1 MTLLES
7 IAYMIWRGIAV
18 GVLIS
23 APMGP
28 VGILCIQRTLEK
40 GRKAG
45 LYTGIGA
52 ALSDLVYCLLT
63 GFGLSF
69 VEEFIERHQN
79 VIQLFGSVVLIAFS
93 IYLFRK
99 SPSSSLRRPVPSSVS
114 AKKNIIGGFF
124 FTFSNPLII
133 LLIIGLF
140 ARFNFLMPDIR
151 FYHYLIG
158 FIFIFAGALGW
169 WYAVTYIIDKV
180 RKRFSFATMKKIN
193 IAIGVVILVFALV
206 GIITATV
213 SLSTPAKAVTLT
225 HWNGR
230 RGFQPFSDSI
240 VSDHAGADGIREAII
255 QNHTH
260 TEATRMIPLECGIRL
275 HPGVDSYMD
284 SSAESHI
291 DSHDAPQASTRDF
304 DFRFTVRNLAAS
316 TASRYFYI
324 DIIGNKTYRRLPPWG
339 LRLADKNGK
348 HLDILFRL
356 NEGDNLYHPEA
367 YTTVVTTISDP
378 CRTETHNIYEAPE
391 TVIDNNINTSDT
403 YRFRLTSIHGDI
415 VLTGGRDSDGPLTE
429 VKADILRQAGFSPDS
444 IGFLLTPAAA
454 IAISDITL
462 RRSDEPQYSPA
473 AFTFDNPDSLRE
485 YLRNS
490 ADPHEGIW
498 TLLDYSLEANRLAK
512 GGDYRLAAVRTD
524 DGYELL
530 YLDGA
535 KINPQ
540 HWLPLMRK
548 ASLTDTGVPGLF
560 RLTWYDAY
568 GTVTEDEALAQFDND
583 RILRLQFP
591 GFSSEARLYLLEK

>member
-1 MTLLES
+1 MTLMES
-7 IAYMIWRGIAV
+7 IAYMVWRGIAI

-45 LYTGIGA
+45 LFTGIGA

-79 VIQLFGSVVLIAFS
+79 VIQLFGSIVLIAFS

-169 WYAVTYIIDKV
+169 WYAVTYIIDKI
-180 RKRFSFATMKKIN
+180 RTKFSFATMKKIN
-193 IAIGVVILVFALV
+193 ISIGVVILIFALV

-225 HWNGR
+225 HWNAR
-230 RGFQPFSDSI
+230 RGYQPFSDSI
-240 VSDHAGADGIREAII
+240 ICTDIKGDGIREALIH
-255 QNHTH
+255 NHTH
-260 TEATRMIPLECGIRL
+260 TEVSRMIPLECEITI
-275 HPGVDSYMD
+275 HPTWDTAASN
-284 SSAESHI
+284 
-291 DSHDAPQASTRDF
+291 DATRDF
-304 DFRFTVRNLAAS
+304 DFRFTARNLATS
-316 TASRYFYI
+316 TAAKYYFVNTE
-324 DIIGNKTYRRLPPWG
+324 GHKTYRRLPPWG
-339 LRLADKNGK
+339 MRLSDKNGK
-348 HLDILFRL
+348 HIDILFRI
-356 NEGDNLYHPEA
+356 NHGDNIYHPEA
-367 YTTVVTTISDP
+367 YTTVVTRIYDSGDTTSHSIYRP
-378 CRTETHNIYEAPE
+378 TES
-391 TVIDNNINTSDT
+391 VIDNNINTSDA
-403 YRFRLTSIHGDI
+403 YRFRLTSIDGDI
-415 VLTGGRDSDGPLTE
+415 ILTEGRDSDRPLAE
-429 VKADILRQAGFSPDS
+429 VSTDILRQAGFSPDS
-444 IGFLLTPAAA
+444 IGFLLTPASA
-454 IAISDITL
+454 IAVSDITL
-462 RRSDEPQYSPA
+462 SRSDVPQYSRS
-473 AFTFDNPDSLRE
+473 AFMFDNLDRLTE
-485 YLRNS
+485 YLHKS
-490 ADPHEGIW
+490 ADPREGIW
-498 TLLDYSLEANRLAK
+498 TLLDYSLEANSLAK
-512 GGDYRLAAVRTD
+512 GGNYRLAAIRTAE
-524 DGYELL
+524 GYDLL

-535 KINPQ
+535 AINPQ
-540 HWLPLMRK
+540 SWLPLMRK

-568 GTVTEDEALAQFDND
+568 GAETDDDALAQFDNE

-591 GFSSEARLYLLEK
+591 GYSSEARLYLLEK